1 MVNRAGNEKA
11 QELYLLSSFSP
22 CSGACS
28 QQASCVPSV
37 AFLSRR
43 RGAHVHSDQRPR
55 QILGPLP
62 REMHTHACQTA
73 PADCWSSENTVT
85 VLICNYVYLFFS
97 FVNLDPI
104 IITISKWFLQAPSHY
119 HHPHSHLQ
127 QLLRLGSCPKCFISI
142 VFHLLMN
149 SLR

>member
-22 CSGACS
+22 CSGARS
-28 QQASCVPSV
+28 QQAPCVPSV

-43 RGAHVHSDQRPR
+43 RGAHIHRDHRPR

-73 PADCWSSENTVT
+73 PADCLSSGNTVT

-97 FVNLDPI
+97 FVNLDRSYYHNHFQMVPPG
-104 IITISKWFLQAPSHY
+104 SQPLSPSSFSFATVNKTQVL
-119 HHPHSHLQ
+119 P
-127 QLLRLGSCPKCFISI
+127 
-142 VFHLLMN
+142 
-149 SLR
+149 